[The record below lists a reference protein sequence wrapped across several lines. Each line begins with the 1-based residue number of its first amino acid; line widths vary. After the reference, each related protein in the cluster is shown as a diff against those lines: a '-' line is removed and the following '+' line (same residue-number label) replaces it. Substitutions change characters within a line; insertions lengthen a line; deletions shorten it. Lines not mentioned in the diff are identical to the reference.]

1 MSIDRLHLS
10 RFLILLSVSLA
21 LSPLLE
27 SQTKE
32 DCLACHSDNTL
43 TTERNGKTV
52 SLFVDDQILAHSI
65 HKKLVCVACHTG
77 FDPNNIPH
85 KEKITPVQCQTCHK
99 NVEAEHPFH
108 KTILAK
114 GTNDVNK
121 MCKDCHG
128 KHDVQSPRVPGT
140 KFSPEKVTES
150 CGTCHREQ
158 KEKYFESAHGKAYLA
173 HDKNAPTCIQCHS
186 KNVTA
191 VTAGTDSVQ
200 LKIRQEQVCIS
211 CHVKKSSA
219 SETSP
224 TSSFV
229 LAYEQSVHGMA
240 LKNGNSKAAN
250 CVSCHGSHEMKK
262 GGDPTSR
269 VNRLN
274 IPTTCAQC
282 HPSIAEQYRESIHGT
297 AFLAGNSEAPVC
309 TNCHGEHKILAP
321 KDPNSP
327 VSKLHV
333 SAQVCS
339 PCHGS
344 LQLNEKFGLASGRVG
359 SFNDS
364 YHGLATKAGS
374 VEVAN
379 CASCH
384 GFHDIRKSNDPKSR
398 VNKANLAVTCGKCHP
413 GANENFTRGSVH
425 VIATTK
431 QDDLLYFVSTGY
443 IILIIMTVGGMF
455 VHNALDFMKKAKRK
469 LKERRGHYIEEQ
481 FGHALYLRM
490 SLGERLQHASL
501 LVSFSLLVITG
512 FMLKFPDAWWVAPI
526 RSMSPA
532 VFEIR
537 SLIHR
542 IAAVGM
548 LSAGAFHIYYII
560 VVPRGRRLFMDLIPK
575 IQDVHDAVAVAKY
588 NLGISRVKP
597 LFGRFSYIE
606 KSEYWALIWGTIV
619 MALTGFIMWFDNTF
633 IGMLTKL
640 GYDVASVIHYY
651 EAWLAT
657 LSIIIWHI
665 YFVIFNPDVYPM
677 NLAWLKG
684 TITEEEMMDEHP
696 LELQELKRKEL
707 EEAAKASEENQ
718 GHNNTTKTTV
728 K

>member
-1 MSIDRLHLS
+1 MSLHKVV
-10 RFLILLSVSLA
+10 RFQLFVLFSSLLAVASLTVG
-21 LSPLLE
+21 
-27 SQTKE
+27 QTKE

-43 TTERNGKTV
+43 TAERNGKTV
-52 SLFVDDQILAHSI
+52 SLFVDGQILAHST
-65 HKKLVCVACHTG
+65 HKKFVCVACHTG
-77 FDPNNIPH
+77 FDPNNVPH

-99 NVEAEHPFH
+99 NAEAKHPFH

-114 GTNDVNK
+114 GANDVNK

-128 KHDVQSPRVPGT
+128 KHDVQSPKVPGT

-150 CGTCHREQ
+150 CGTCHPEQ
-158 KEKYFESAHGKAYLA
+158 KEKYSESAHGKAFLTL
-173 HDKNAPTCIQCHS
+173 DKNAPTCIQCHS

-211 CHVKKSSA
+211 CHVKKSPA

-229 LAYEQSVHGMA
+229 LAYEQSVHGIA
-240 LKNGNSKAAN
+240 LKNGNSNAAN

-274 IPTTCAQC
+274 IPTTCSQC
-282 HPSIAEQYRESIHGT
+282 HPSIAGEYRESIHGT
-297 AFLAGNSEAPVC
+297 SFLAGNSEAPVC

-321 KDPNSP
+321 KDPNSS

-333 SAQVCS
+333 SAQVCA
-339 PCHGS
+339 PCHNS
-344 LQLNEKFGLASGRVG
+344 VQLNEKFGLAAERGK
-359 SFNDS
+359 SFDAS

-384 GFHDIRKSNDPKSR
+384 GFHDIRKSSDPKSR

-425 VIATTK
+425 VIAAAK
-431 QDDLLYFVSTGY
+431 QDDLLYFVSTAY
-443 IILIIMTVGGMF
+443 IILIIVTVGGMF

-481 FGHALYLRM
+481 YGHALYLRM
-490 SLGERLQHASL
+490 SAGERLQHASL

-526 RSMSPA
+526 RSMSPT

-542 IAAVGM
+542 IAAVVM
-548 LSAGAFHIYYII
+548 LSAGLFHIYYII
-560 VVPRGRRLFMDLIPK
+560 FVSRGRELFMDLIPK
-575 IQDVHDAVAVAKY
+575 IQDVRDAVAVAKY

-633 IGMLTKL
+633 IGIFTKL
-640 GYDVASVIHYY
+640 GYDVARVIHYY

-696 LELQELKRKEL
+696 LELQEIKRKEL
-707 EEAAKASEENQ
+707 EEADKASEENQ
-718 GHNNTTKTTV
+718 KPNDK
-728 K
+728 

>member
-1 MSIDRLHLS
+1 MSIHKVI
-10 RFLILLSVSLA
+10 RFQLFVLFSSLLAVASLVVA
-21 LSPLLE
+21 
-27 SQTKE
+27 QTKE
-32 DCLACHSDNTL
+32 DCLACHSDNNL
-43 TTERNGKTV
+43 STERNGKTV
-52 SLFVDDQILAHSI
+52 SLFVDGQILAHST
-65 HKKLVCVACHTG
+65 HKKFVCVACHTG
-77 FDPNNIPH
+77 FDPNNVPH

-99 NVEAEHPFH
+99 NVEAKHPFH
-108 KTILAK
+108 KTILVK

-128 KHDVQSPRVPGT
+128 KHDVQSPKVPGT

-158 KEKYFESAHGKAYLA
+158 KEKYSESEHGKAFLA

-200 LKIRQEQVCIS
+200 LKIRQEQVCIA
-211 CHVKKSSA
+211 CHVKKSPA

-240 LKNGNSKAAN
+240 LKNGNSNAAN

-262 GGDPTSR
+262 GGDPTSL

-274 IPTTCAQC
+274 IPTTCSHC
-282 HPSIAEQYRESIHGT
+282 HPSIAEEYRESIHGT
-297 AFLAGNSEAPVC
+297 SFLAGNSEAPVC

-333 SAQVCS
+333 SAQVCA
-339 PCHGS
+339 PCHNS
-344 LQLNEKFGLASGRVG
+344 VQLNEKFGLAAERGK
-359 SFNDS
+359 SFDDS

-384 GFHDIRKSNDPKSR
+384 GFHDIRKSSDPKSR

-413 GANENFTRGSVH
+413 GANENFTRGSIH
-425 VIATTK
+425 VIAAAK
-431 QDDLLYFVSTGY
+431 QDDLLYFVSTAY

-481 FGHALYLRM
+481 YGHALYLRM
-490 SLGERLQHASL
+490 SVGERLQHASL

-526 RSMSPA
+526 RSTSPA

-542 IAAVGM
+542 IAAVVM
-548 LSAGAFHIYYII
+548 LSAGAFHIYYVIF
-560 VVPRGRRLFMDLIPK
+560 VPRGRQLFTDLIPK
-575 IQDVHDAVAVAKY
+575 IQDLRDAVAIAKY

-606 KSEYWALIWGTIV
+606 KSEYWALIWGTMV

-633 IGMLTKL
+633 IGIFTKL
-640 GYDVASVIHYY
+640 GYDVARVIHYY

-696 LELQELKRKEL
+696 LELQEIKRKGL

-718 GHNNTTKTTV
+718 EQNDK
-728 K
+728 

>member
-1 MSIDRLHLS
+1 MSLHKVIHFQL
-10 RFLILLSVSLA
+10 FVLLLSLLVVASLVVA
-21 LSPLLE
+21 
-27 SQTKE
+27 QTKE

-52 SLFVDDQILAHSI
+52 SLFVDGQILAHST
-65 HKKLVCVACHTG
+65 HKKFVCVACHTG
-77 FDPNNIPH
+77 FDPNNVPH

-99 NVEAEHPFH
+99 NVEARHPFH
-108 KTILAK
+108 KTVLAK
-114 GTNDVNK
+114 GANDVNK

-128 KHDVQSPRVPGT
+128 KHDVQSPKVPGT

-158 KEKYFESAHGKAYLA
+158 KEKYFESAHGKAFLA

-200 LKIRQEQVCIS
+200 LKMRQEQVCIS
-211 CHVKKSSA
+211 CHVKRSPA
-219 SETSP
+219 SDTSP

-240 LKNGNSKAAN
+240 LKNGNSNAAN

-262 GGDPTSR
+262 GADPTSR

-274 IPTTCAQC
+274 IPTTCSQC
-282 HPSIAEQYRESIHGT
+282 HSSIAGEYLESIHGT
-297 AFLAGNSEAPVC
+297 SFLAGNSEAPVC

-333 SAQVCS
+333 SAQVCA
-339 PCHGS
+339 PCHNS
-344 LQLNEKFGLASGRVG
+344 VQLNEKFGLAAERGK
-359 SFNDS
+359 SFDDS

-384 GFHDIRKSNDPKSR
+384 GFHDIRKSSDPKSR

-425 VIATTK
+425 LITTAK
-431 QDDLLYFVSTGY
+431 QDDLLYFVSSAY
-443 IILIIMTVGGMF
+443 IILIIITVGGMF

-481 FGHALYLRM
+481 YGHALYLRM
-490 SLGERLQHASL
+490 SVGERLQHASL

-542 IAAVGM
+542 IAAVVM
-548 LSAGAFHIYYII
+548 LSAGVFHIYYII
-560 VVPRGRRLFMDLIPK
+560 FVQRGRQLFLDLIPK
-575 IQDVHDAVAVAKY
+575 IQDARDAVAVAKY

-633 IGMLTKL
+633 IGIFTKL
-640 GYDVASVIHYY
+640 GYDVARVIHYY

-684 TITEEEMMDEHP
+684 TITEEEMRDEHP
-696 LELQELKRKEL
+696 LELQEIKRKEI
-707 EEAAKASEENQ
+707 EEADKASEENQ
-718 GHNNTTKTTV
+718 KQIDT
-728 K
+728 